1 MCLGYRHLWRLGRN
15 VGLAGVSMNFIER
28 FQSLWQMPSPKEL
41 AAKELEEA
49 KRRFL
54 DAQSGMEYAKRMS
67 DYHAD
72 RIKRLTNYL
81 ESAE

>member
-1 MCLGYRHLWRLGRN
+1 
-15 VGLAGVSMNFIER
+15 MNFINR
-28 FQSLWQMPSPKEL
+28 FQSLWQLPSPKEM

-54 DAQSGMEYAKRMS
+54 DSQSAMEYTKRMS

>member
-15 VGLAGVSMNFIER
+15 VGLEGVSMNFIER